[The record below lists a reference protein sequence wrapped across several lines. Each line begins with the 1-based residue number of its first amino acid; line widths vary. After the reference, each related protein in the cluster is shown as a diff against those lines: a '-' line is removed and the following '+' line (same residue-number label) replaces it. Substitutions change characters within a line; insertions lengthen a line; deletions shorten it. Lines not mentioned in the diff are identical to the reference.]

1 MVVTMAV
8 ALEVRIPIVE
18 EEEKIRMMGR
28 EGFWL

>member
-18 EEEKIRMMGR
+18 EEEKMRMLGR
-28 EGFWL
+28 KGL